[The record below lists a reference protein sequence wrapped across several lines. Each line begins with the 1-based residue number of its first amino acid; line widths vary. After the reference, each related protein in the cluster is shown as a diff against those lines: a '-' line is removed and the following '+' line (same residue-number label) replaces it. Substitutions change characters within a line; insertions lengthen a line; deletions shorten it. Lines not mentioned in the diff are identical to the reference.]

1 MCAQKLSFDYA
12 QTLHTVRIVHNAHS
26 VHRSRVQKGKS
37 CDCINFVRAI
47 DPPYNTGNDF
57 IYADNF
63 MHSQEEENQQMG
75 MYDEET
81 GDRLFKNT
89 DTNGRFHSDWCS
101 MIYSRLMLARNLLT
115 DEGGIFISIDD
126 NEQENLKK
134 CCDEVFET
142 RCFLATFVWKR
153 RASSQLDKSKCYTD
167 HEYVLAYTGKTFQAF
182 RGIDK
187 DYKGYSNPDNDPR
200 GPWTT
205 NRKGL

>member
-1 MCAQKLSFDYA
+1 
-12 QTLHTVRIVHNAHS
+12 
-26 VHRSRVQKGKS
+26 
-37 CDCINFVRAI
+37 
-47 DPPYNTGNDF
+47 
-57 IYADNF
+57 
-63 MHSQEEENQQMG
+63 MG

-89 DTNGRFHSDWCS
+89 DTNGSFHSDWCS

-115 DEGGIFISIDD
+115 DDGGIFISIDD